1 MKRLLALT
9 ALTVAILSTSPLKAD
24 ETANPDEWRF
34 TLAPYVWAAGI
45 EGESGLFGF
54 APQDVE
60 IGFTDVLRNLQFTFS
75 AVGEARK
82 GPFSISLD
90 LLYVGLKTDIDTP
103 YSIATNSIEAHM
115 QTFMLTGLIGYS
127 LIDQDGMTVDA
138 MAGARLWIADNDF
151 EFKGGPLGGRTP
163 SDGATWVDPV
173 LGGKVK
179 MDLDQDFYLAGWAL
193 VGGFGAAS
201 DFMWDVMGGV
211 GYRFN
216 ESQSVF
222 LGYRA
227 MGDDFA
233 ADGFVSDIVQ
243 SGPILGGSFSF

>member
-1 MKRLLALT
+1 MKRLVAAAVLAGTMLG
-9 ALTVAILSTSPLKAD
+9 STPLLAE
-24 ETANPDEWRF
+24 ETASPDEWRF
-34 TLAPYVWAAGI
+34 TLAPYIWAAGI
-45 EGESGLFGF
+45 EGESGLFGLP
-54 APQDVE
+54 PQDIE
-60 IGFTDVLRNLQFTFS
+60 IGFTDVLRNLRFTFS

-90 LLYVGLKTDIDTP
+90 LLYVGLKTDINTP
-103 YSIATNSIEAHM
+103 KGILTDRIQAHM
-115 QTFMLTGLIGYS
+115 QTFMMTGLVGYS
-127 LIDQDGMTVDA
+127 LIDQGGMTVDA
-138 MAGARLWIADNDF
+138 MAGARLWVADNDF
-151 EFKGGPLGGRTP
+151 EFKGGPLNGGTP

-179 MDLDQDFYLAGWAL
+179 MDLDEDFYLAGWAL
-193 VGGFGAAS
+193 VGGFGAGS